1 MFETIIESYYEIDG
15 VVTFNNYYT
24 PDTILSD
31 TSVIE
36 TVDFVTLYDVHTNK
50 QIGTAQFNNINKQI
64 LGTPTTYFVIER
76 ISIQINND
84 TFNNSSLFVSNYYK
98 SINNNYYPTG
108 TKYIISI
115 ASGTGDFATKTGYV
129 VIDALENKR
138 LVTIGLHK
146 D

>member
-1 MFETIIESYYEIDG
+1 MPITAK
-15 VVTFNNYYT
+15 NNHE
-24 PDTILSD
+24 P
-31 TSVIE
+31 
-36 TVDFVTLYDVHTNK
+36 
-50 QIGTAQFNNINKQI
+50 INQ
-64 LGTPTTYFVIER
+64 YFVENKCR
-76 ISIQINND
+76 EYKKQLRDKNND
-84 TFNNSSLFVSNYYK
+84 FNALKESINTINNSSLFVSNYYK
-98 SINNNYYPTG
+98 SINNNYYSTG